1 MAFNKLSALTILLSL
16 LSCSIFSHA
25 CESCNPK
32 PKPSPPPPSKNSSP
46 CPPPPSTTP
55 KATPPHTPST
65 THPPPTPST
74 TPKASPP
81 PPTPSTTPTTSTP
94 PPSTTTPTAS
104 PPTPS
109 TSQKCP
115 KDTLKL
121 GVCANLLGL
130 VNVVVG
136 SPASSKCCAL
146 IQGLADLDAAIC
158 LCTAI
163 KANVLGIN
171 LNVPVTLSLLLSAC
185 QKSIPSGFQCS

>member
-1 MAFNKLSALTILLSL
+1 MAFNKHSALIILLSL
-16 LSCSIFSHA
+16 LSYSIFSHA

-32 PKPSPPPPSKNSSP
+32 PKPSPPPS
-46 CPPPPSTTP
+46 
-55 KATPPHTPST
+55 
-65 THPPPTPST
+65 ST
-74 TPKASPP
+74 TPKASP

-94 PPSTTTPTAS
+94 PPSTTTPTVS

-115 KDTLKL
+115 NDTLKL

-185 QKSIPSGFQCS
+185 QKSVPSGFQCS